1 MREIKIDFKQEACSI
16 KFYDEIGASNFET
29 LLPLAKLGWRGIVV
43 EPVPHLH
50 AQCVEIFSEY
60 DVKVVQAVISD
71 YNGEIDFAVA
81 RDDNS
86 WLTGCSHVVSDNHLG
101 EKLSDHPLN
110 RGDFS
115 QIIKVKCLTLD
126 SLLQDINSVD
136 FMKIDVEGHENNIVG
151 SYSFRIKPSFLKI
164 EHKHVDDILLKET
177 LEQNGYLVWTEKDDI
192 YAVT

>member
-1 MREIKIDFKQEACSI
+1 MREIKIDFKQEAWAI
-16 KFYDEIGASNFET
+16 KFFVEIGAANFET

-71 YNGEIDFAVA
+71 YNGEMILPLLETIIRGSQDA
-81 RDDNS
+81 RMLFPRQSS
-86 WLTGCSHVVSDNHLG
+86 WG
-101 EKLSDHPLN
+101 KLSDHPLN

-136 FMKIDVEGHENNIVG
+136 FMKIM
-151 SYSFRIKPSFLKI
+151 
-164 EHKHVDDILLKET
+164 
-177 LEQNGYLVWTEKDDI
+177 
-192 YAVT
+192 